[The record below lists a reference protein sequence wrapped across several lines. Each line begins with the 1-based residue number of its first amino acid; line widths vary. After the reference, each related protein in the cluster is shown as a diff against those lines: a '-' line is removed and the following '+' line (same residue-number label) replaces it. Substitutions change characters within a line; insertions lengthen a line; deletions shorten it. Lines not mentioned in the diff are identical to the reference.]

1 MRAAHIS
8 PLRQW
13 RIADEAARVGHIVAI
28 DANGRP
34 LVTVSRI
41 VDTPTIARCL
51 VRIPRQSTAD
61 LDSLPPVVVVFEEG
75 DPAFP
80 IIVGWV
86 YDRIVDESRQVSHVT
101 VNNSVP
107 EALIDGDRIVLR
119 SEREIVLE
127 CGRSSIVLTKDGKV
141 VIKGT
146 HLVSR
151 SAGPNKI
158 KGSTVNIN

>member
-1 MRAAHIS
+1 
-8 PLRQW
+8 
-13 RIADEAARVGHIVAI
+13 
-28 DANGRP
+28 
-34 LVTVSRI
+34 
-41 VDTPTIARCL
+41 
-51 VRIPRQSTAD
+51 
-61 LDSLPPVVVVFEEG
+61 VVVVFEEG